1 MATVKQ
7 NKVKTYLLLLIL
19 LAIYIGMFFA
29 LGPGVYNDSDQY
41 IKMHIH
47 REPLY
52 PLILLLFRT
61 LCGER
66 WLIAVGIFQGVF
78 TAVSVWFS
86 TEYISRKFLLTAW
99 QRMIVVALFL
109 CPFFVTIVFSQ
120 TRLFIPNSIMS
131 EAICMPLFLL
141 FFIECFEMMTTEGK
155 KQKKA
160 TLVSLLLAFLMSLTR
175 SQMMA
180 IAIVWLMTI
189 GIKIVITEKEVGK
202 KLLQLSV
209 AIVVVATFLGIR
221 MLAVK
226 TYNSVF
232 NGHFTN
238 NTYGGVNTL
247 TNVLY
252 ASDRIDG
259 ESIKDEEAKKYFY
272 IMYDTMRERGAGY
285 QDAEGTWTEK
295 VCHLERWHD
304 VIKYEMIEDL
314 FFQTFRE
321 TEEYIDINIK
331 ADELSVE
338 IIKGILPKCFD
349 RWFANYLL
357 LAVVGMIRSIAVDSP
372 VINWIALLIY
382 VSAVLS
388 AFFMVRENLKKGE
401 QIDESVWLFGVAL
414 LLILGNV
421 FTVAITIMPLSRYV
435 VYGFSPFYVAC
446 FVLGINWMRRL
457 MKKKGMKY
465 GIQKSEV

>member
-29 LGPGVYNDSDQY
+29 MGPGVYNDSDQY

-61 LCGER
+61 FCGER

-86 TEYISRKFLLTAW
+86 TEYICRKFLLTAW
-99 QRMIVVALFL
+99 QEMIVVALL
-109 CPFFVTIVFSQ
+109 LVPFFVTIVFSR
-120 TRLFIPNSIMS
+120 TGLFIPNSIMS
-131 EAICMPLFLL
+131 EAVCMPLFLF
-141 FFIECFEMMTTEGK
+141 FFIECFEMITAEER

-160 TLVSLLLAFLMSLTR
+160 TLLSLLLAFLMSLTR
-175 SQMMA
+175 SQMMV
-180 IAIVWLMTI
+180 IIIVWVMTI
-189 GIKIVITEKEVGK
+189 GVKIAMTEKKVGK
-202 KLLQLSV
+202 KIFQLS
-209 AIVVVATFLGIR
+209 AAIFIVVVFFGVRL
-221 MLAVK
+221 LAIK

-232 NGHFTN
+232 NGRFIN

-252 ASDRIDG
+252 ASDREDG
-259 ESIKDEEAKKYFY
+259 ESIKDEEARKYFY
-272 IMYDTMRERGAGY
+272 IMYDAMRERGAGY
-285 QDAEGTWTEK
+285 RDAEGTWTEK
-295 VCHLERWHD
+295 ISHLERWHD
-304 VIKYEMIEDL
+304 AIKYEMIEDL
-314 FFQTFRE
+314 FYQTLHK

-331 ADELSVE
+331 ADKISVE

-357 LAVVGMIRSIAVDSP
+357 LAVIGMIRSIAVDSP

-388 AFFMVRENLKKGE
+388 AFFMARENLKKGE